1 MAERA
6 MDSETQPADDRARPA
21 AERFQSAMVHFRDMP
36 GLDGRGERADVLEA
50 RPVYCPTP
58 KRVSVSKVVMDWT
71 QLEGTFVV
79 TLDELELARA
89 FRFSLSPYGIPRSSV
104 PWLHFKSGRKSHVRA
119 YSMPQEL
126 RLAIDRALQL
136 VIPTVGGVPW
146 APLNGDQPVY
156 RSVTEADMN
165 PDDVAVAK
173 GRFTT
178 QDILATVEI
187 PQEDPLSDKEE
198 QI

>member
-1 MAERA
+1 
-6 MDSETQPADDRARPA
+6 
-21 AERFQSAMVHFRDMP
+21 
-36 GLDGRGERADVLEA
+36 
-50 RPVYCPTP
+50 
-58 KRVSVSKVVMDWT
+58 
-71 QLEGTFVV
+71 
-79 TLDELELARA
+79 
-89 FRFSLSPYGIPRSSV
+89 
-104 PWLHFKSGRKSHVRA
+104 
-119 YSMPQEL
+119 MPQEL